1 MWTTRHV
8 QFVLFTTKLTKDT
21 KDSGILNSELRVLI
35 ALHCY
40 PKTKTN
46 MFVIASKYQAAIFNV
61 WSVDSISR

>member
-1 MWTTRHV
+1 MRAV
-8 QFVLFTTKLTKDT
+8 RK
-21 KDSGILNSELRVLI
+21 IEPLRI